1 MNPIWEQ
8 FQKEFMTIL
17 TDGGI
22 LMVPLTILA
31 LTIYWTAFRLYYFF
45 SEHSFYKVRRER
57 LIEYIFNPIL
67 ASGELRQILDY
78 TQANGDPS
86 GSAVKARFSEVLSA
100 YLSDADSKRSFLLVL
115 VTTAPLM
122 GLLGT
127 VMGMLTTFS
136 GLAVSAG
143 GSTVDQIAA
152 GISEALITTQT
163 GLIIAIPAYV
173 MATLIQKRRNEME
186 ACLTTMEALTVQ
198 LYEKKSNSPQES

>member
-1 MNPIWEQ
+1 MAI
-8 FQKEFMTIL
+8 I

-22 LMVPLTILA
+22 LMVPLTVLA
-31 LTIYWTAFRLYYFF
+31 LTIYWTAFKLIFF
-45 SEHSFYKVRRER
+45 FTEHFFYRVNRDLLAEHV
-57 LIEYIFNPIL
+57 ENPSL
-67 ASGELRQILDY
+67 SSGELRRVLDY
-78 TQANGDPS
+78 TQAADVRTVEEVRS
-86 GSAVKARFSEVLSA
+86 RFAEVINS
-100 YLSDADSKRSFLLVL
+100 YLSDVDTKRSYLLIL
-115 VTTAPLM
+115 VTTAHLM

-136 GLAVSAG
+136 GLAVSGG

-186 ACLTTMEALTVQ
+186 ACLTTMETLTVQ
-198 LYEKKSNSPQES
+198 LYEKKSNNG

>member
-1 MNPIWEQ
+1 LNSIWEQ
-8 FQKEFMTIL
+8 FQVEFMTIL

-22 LMVPLTILA
+22 LMVPLSILA
-31 LTIYWTAFRLYYFF
+31 LTIYYTAFKLYYFF
-45 SEHSFYKVRRER
+45 SEHLFYKVKRER
-57 LIEYIFNPIL
+57 LIEYVFNPIL
-67 ASGELRQILDY
+67 ATGELRQILDY
-78 TQANGDPS
+78 TQSDEVKTADE
-86 GSAVKARFSEVLSA
+86 VKARYAEILSSYLSEV
-100 YLSDADSKRSFLLVL
+100 DSRRSYLLVL

-136 GLAVSAG
+136 GLAVSAA

-198 LYEKKSNSPQES
+198 LYEKNTQPSTD

>member
-1 MNPIWEQ
+1 LNSIWEQ
-8 FQKEFMTIL
+8 FQVEFMTIL

-22 LMVPLTILA
+22 LMVPLSILA
-31 LTIYWTAFRLYYFF
+31 LTIYYTAFKLYYFF
-45 SEHSFYKVRRER
+45 SEHLFYKVKRES
-57 LIEYIFNPIL
+57 LIEYVFNPIL
-67 ASGELRQILDY
+67 ATGELRQILDY
-78 TQANGDPS
+78 TQSDEVTTADE
-86 GSAVKARFSEVLSA
+86 VKARYAEILSSYLSEV
-100 YLSDADSKRSFLLVL
+100 DSRRSYLLVL

-136 GLAVSAG
+136 GLAVSAA

-198 LYEKKSNSPQES
+198 LYEKNTQPSTD

>member
-1 MNPIWEQ
+1 
-8 FQKEFMTIL
+8 MTII

-22 LMVPLTILA
+22 LMVPLTVLA
-31 LTIYWTAFRLYYFF
+31 LTIYWTAFKLIFF
-45 SEHSFYKVRRER
+45 FTEHFFYKVNRDLLTEHV
-57 LIEYIFNPIL
+57 ENPSL
-67 ASGELRQILDY
+67 SSGELRRVLDY
-78 TQANGDPS
+78 TQAGDVRTVQEVRS
-86 GSAVKARFSEVLSA
+86 RFAEVINS
-100 YLSDADSKRSFLLVL
+100 YLSDVDTKRTYLLIL

-136 GLAVSAG
+136 GLAVSGG

-173 MATLIQKRRNEME
+173 MRNEME
-186 ACLTTMEALTVQ
+186 ACLTTMETLTVQ
-198 LYEKKSNSPQES
+198 LYEKKSNNG

>member
-1 MNPIWEQ
+1 
-8 FQKEFMTIL
+8 MTIL

-31 LTIYWTAFRLYYFF
+31 LTIYWTAFRLLFFF
-45 SEHSFYKVRRER
+45 SEHTFYKITRAR
-57 LIEYIFNPIL
+57 LIELVFNPIL
-67 ASGELRQILDY
+67 ASGELRAILDY
-78 TQANGDPS
+78 TQAREATSVNEMKS
-86 GSAVKARFSEVLSA
+86 RFAEVYNAYMAEVDTKRA
-100 YLSDADSKRSFLLVL
+100 YLLILI
-115 VTTAPLM
+115 TTAPLM

-136 GLAVSAG
+136 GLAISTG

-198 LYEKKSNSPQES
+198 LYEKKSNNDNG